1 VDSDCLIILKPEVY
15 NLVFDDDE
23 VRSMVFAIKSSMILK
38 SLSKNDSKVYFLELK
53 TNKEGSITV

>member
-1 VDSDCLIILKPEVY
+1 MIILKPEVY

>member
-1 VDSDCLIILKPEVY
+1 MIILKPEVY

-38 SLSKNDSKVYFLELK
+38 ALSKNDSKVYFLELK